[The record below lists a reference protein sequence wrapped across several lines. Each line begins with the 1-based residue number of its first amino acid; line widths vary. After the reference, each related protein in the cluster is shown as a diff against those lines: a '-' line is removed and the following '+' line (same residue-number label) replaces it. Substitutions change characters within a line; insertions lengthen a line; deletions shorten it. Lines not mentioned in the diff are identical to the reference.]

1 MKISFSMFGDCY
13 ITNHFLTHFGRFFDT
28 TISW

>member
-1 MKISFSMFGDCY
+1 MSGDCY
-13 ITNHFLTHFGRFFDT
+13 ITNHFWTHFGRFFDM